1 MRSRRLLEHVLT
13 PDERYLTMAVFPT
26 MGVGNFTN
34 RPYPL
39 FGAAALSQYCPDE
52 IINQHPRFPTL
63 TANIR
68 QRRTEKVDIRVPLFL
83 DARTRAPDSPLPLG
97 AAFELL
103 PEAREAQTDFSH
115 RALCDS
121 CAQAARASAAAKH
134 ALEAREFAEYIAAT
148 SSSSSAAA
156 AGSECDS
163 KDSKETSSA
172 SSLSSSAAA
181 LHAEHPQIHGDCM
194 GFGMGCCC
202 LQVTFQA
209 RNLREARHIYDQLAV
224 LAPIFLALTAASPFF
239 RGYLADT
246 DVRWSIISQAVD
258 DRTPFERGV
267 ADDDDASSADG
278 SASSSSSS
286 SSSTGVHGRPQ
297 QRIAKSRYDSID
309 CYLSELPS
317 HKAEYDDLRVTIDQP
332 SFDRLRAG
340 GVDAVL
346 ARHIAHLFI
355 RDPLVIYKERVELD
369 DARNSDHFENIQ
381 STNWQTVRF
390 KPPPPGVDMG
400 WRVEFRSMEI
410 QLTDFENAAFAVFV
424 ALLSRAILFFNLNLY
439 IPISKVGR
447 VALHS
452 VLPLLSVLVF
462 FVDGISSEFT

>member
-1 MRSRRLLEHVLT
+1 
-13 PDERYLTMAVFPT
+13 
-26 MGVGNFTN
+26 
-34 RPYPL
+34 
-39 FGAAALSQYCPDE
+39 
-52 IINQHPRFPTL
+52 
-63 TANIR
+63 
-68 QRRTEKVDIRVPLFL
+68 VPLFL

-97 AAFELL
+97 ADFELL

-121 CAQAARASAAAKH
+121 CAQTARASAAAKH
-134 ALEAREFAEYIAAT
+134 ALEAREFAEYLAVASSS
-148 SSSSSAAA
+148 SSSSSAA
-156 AGSECDS
+156 GGECDS
-163 KDSKETSSA
+163 KDSKEAASPSTSS
-172 SSLSSSAAA
+172 SSSSAAA
-181 LHAEHPQIHGDCM
+181 SAGLHEHPQIHGDCM

-258 DRTPFERGV
+258 DRTPFERGLAPLDSV
-267 ADDDDASSADG
+267 AAATASD
-278 SASSSSSS
+278 SSSSSS
-286 SSSTGVHGRPQ
+286 SSSTGGRPQ

-317 HKAEYDDLRVTIDQP
+317 HKAEYDDLHVSIDQA
-332 SFDRLRAG
+332 SYDKLRAG
-340 GVDAVL
+340 GVDATL

-369 DARNSDHFENIQ
+369 DAKNSDHFENIQ

-410 QLTDFENAAFAVFV
+410 QLTDFENAAFAVFI

-439 IPISKVGR
+439 VPISKVGQSLSP
-447 VALHS
+447 VEEYLTFF
-452 VLPLLSVLVF
+452 PLLSVNIFAWPQRLICYLTLVSF
-462 FVDGISSEFT
+462 FVPIQF